1 MPTYFHHKQ
10 WRPEYSGKSSFKLW
24 KKITISPEF
33 YNLWTC
39 PSGMKAKMTF
49 SVEWKLSIWKQE
61 IFSKRNAEVCSL
73 GWREM
78 VPKENLEL

>member
-1 MPTYFHHKQ
+1 MYAHIFSSQ
-10 WRPEYSGKSSFKLW
+10 WRPEYSGKSSVKLW

-49 SVEWKLSIWKQE
+49 SVEWKLRVFESRR
-61 IFSKRNAEVCSL
+61 FAL
-73 GWREM
+73 REM
-78 VPKENLEL
+78 LKYVL